1 MAETVETIVRNSD
14 HIDIPQ
20 KMREMLRIQEGDRIR
35 WTCEGD
41 KLVTV
46 VIKKQKGTMKSLV
59 GKFNGEPTD
68 SVKTHNLMGID
79 R

>member
-1 MAETVETIVRNSD
+1 MAETVETVVTSD
-14 HIDIPQ
+14 HIDIPR
-20 KMREMLRIQEGDRIR
+20 KMREMLRIQKGDRIR

-41 KLVTV
+41 RLVTV
-46 VIKKQKGTMKSLV
+46 VIKKRKGTLTSLV

-68 SVKTHNLMGID
+68 SVKTHSLMGMD